1 MITLM
6 VLVDSI
12 WRELSNGGFIVDFD
26 LKVAFL
32 DSPWAADF
40 GRLIGILHG
49 DREEAAG
56 EFSF

>member
-1 MITLM
+1 M
-6 VLVDSI
+6 
-12 WRELSNGGFIVDFD
+12 DFD